1 MLVTVEGAFVK
12 ETQTLF
18 SVCMETDVM
27 EKLVAHKTK

>member
-18 SVCMETDVM
+18 KVCMETDVI
-27 EKLVAHKTK
+27 EKLQAAKIK